1 MNYSAVLLVSIA
13 LGIDAF
19 SVAIGIGLAGIR
31 RREIYLVS
39 GVVCLFHIFMPLLGL
54 TLGTYL
60 GKVAGPVASV
70 IGALVLITIGLSTIW
85 ENIRELGWGGRVV
98 SPGTGK
104 VSDVIN
110 IGNPVSLAVMAAS
123 VSLDALT
130 AGFSLGTLR
139 VDLTLTVITMGLVAG
154 VMTAGGL
161 IFGKRL
167 NRTIGERAE
176 ILGGAILVLI
186 GLKFLF

>member
-1 MNYSAVLLVSIA
+1 
-13 LGIDAF
+13 
-19 SVAIGIGLAGIR
+19 
-31 RREIYLVS
+31 
-39 GVVCLFHIFMPLLGL
+39 MPLLGL

-70 IGALVLITIGLSTIW
+70 IGAIVLITIGLSTIW
-85 ENIRELGWGGRVV
+85 ENIREMGWGSRVV
-98 SPGTGK
+98 PPGTGK
-104 VSDVIN
+104 VSDVMN
-110 IGNPVSLAVMAAS
+110 IDNPVSLAVMAAS

-130 AGFSLGTLR
+130 AGFGLGTLQ

-154 VMTAGGL
+154 MMTAAGL
-161 IFGKRL
+161 VFGKGL

-176 ILGGAILVLI
+176 ILGGTILVLI